1 MGEIWIELRV
11 RGSTS
16 PRPGARS
23 RLRPALLTEEAG
35 RFRAAKIDP
44 VPRRVNFAAT
54 LRLFRAFG
62 VFLFG
67 LTAAACSGSGRPAP
81 TDPGAHWPMYL
92 GNAARTPFVTET
104 VSTEPPEVTWTAT
117 VGSGLR
123 GSPIVTQDVI
133 VFAGRDRYLYT
144 LSRHDGSQYWR
155 RKLEG
160 PTAPPAVS
168 GGTIYAATER
178 TGKLRIL
185 SLDSGDDIW
194 KEDFPSVSAPLTLSG
209 DTLFIATDMGT
220 LHSLDVGKQV
230 QIWRQQFSRPAVA
243 GPLVVDDFVLFV
255 TTDSIYTLTRRL
267 GLRRAAASI
276 DEFLVGE
283 PASDGAMVFEAT
295 EGGSIV
301 AWTLPDLEFSWKAS
315 GFDAFIAGP
324 VIAGTV
330 GYAVTTT
337 GQLIQFDPKDG
348 SARIIARV
356 NETFQTSP
364 IVVANG
370 ILLGSL
376 AGRLHFL
383 SRDGEPLWS
392 VKLDGTIEEPVSVYE
407 GRIIVPIYG
416 PVSGTFGIG
425 SYRGRLLELR

>member
-1 MGEIWIELRV
+1 M
-11 RGSTS
+11 
-16 PRPGARS
+16 
-23 RLRPALLTEEAG
+23 
-35 RFRAAKIDP
+35 
-44 VPRRVNFAAT
+44 
-54 LRLFRAFG
+54 
-62 VFLFG
+62 
-67 LTAAACSGSGRPAP
+67 
-81 TDPGAHWPMYL
+81 
-92 GNAARTPFVTET
+92 
-104 VSTEPPEVTWTAT
+104 
-117 VGSGLR
+117 
-123 GSPIVTQDVI
+123 
-133 VFAGRDRYLYT
+133 
-144 LSRHDGSQYWR
+144 
-155 RKLEG
+155 
-160 PTAPPAVS
+160 
-168 GGTIYAATER
+168 
-178 TGKLRIL
+178 
-185 SLDSGDDIW
+185 
-194 KEDFPSVSAPLTLSG
+194 
-209 DTLFIATDMGT
+209 
-220 LHSLDVGKQV
+220 
-230 QIWRQQFSRPAVA
+230 
-243 GPLVVDDFVLFV
+243 
-255 TTDSIYTLTRRL
+255 
-267 GLRRAAASI
+267 
-276 DEFLVGE
+276 

-356 NETFQTSP
+356 NEAFQTSP